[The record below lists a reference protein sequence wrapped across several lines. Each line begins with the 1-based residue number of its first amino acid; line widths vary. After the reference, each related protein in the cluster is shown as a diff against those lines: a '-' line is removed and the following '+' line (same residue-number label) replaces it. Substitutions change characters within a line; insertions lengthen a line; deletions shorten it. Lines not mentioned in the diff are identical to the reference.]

1 MIPSEIRETMQVLP
15 VVERF
20 VSINGEGVNAGK
32 MAAFIRLLGCNL
44 GCSYC
49 DTSWANVPD
58 CPVEWLDVDQL
69 CAWVRETGAAFVTLT
84 GGEPLLHP
92 QTPALIA
99 ALATGENGV
108 RDDLT
113 VEIETNGSI
122 ALGHAITAGSSAGG
136 RVQITMDYKLPSS
149 GMTAS
154 MREDNLSLLR
164 AWDTVKF
171 VAGTEEDLACALRV
185 ISEND
190 LQRRCNVYLSPV
202 FSVMDPQR
210 LVEFVKDNGL
220 DRVTVQ
226 LQLHKVIWPADM
238 KGV

>member
-1 MIPSEIRETMQVLP
+1 MIPKLVRETMSVLP

-32 MAAFIRLLGCNL
+32 MAAFVRLLGCNL

-58 CPVEWLDVDQL
+58 CPVEWLEVGEV
-69 CAWVRETGAAFVTLT
+69 CAWVRDTGVAYVTLT

-92 QTPALIA
+92 QACALIDT
-99 ALATGENGV
+99 LVSRVCDV

-113 VEIETNGSI
+113 VEVETNGSI
-122 ALGHAITAGSSAGG
+122 DLSGVIGFLD
-136 RVQITMDYKLPSS
+136 RVGDRFQVTMDYKLPSS
-149 GMTAS
+149 GMNDR
-154 MREDNLSLLR
+154 MCLENFQELR
-164 AWDTVKF
+164 SWDTVKF
-171 VAGTEEDLACALRV
+171 VAGTEEDLACALEV
-185 ISEND
+185 IRKYD
-190 LQRRCNVYLSPV
+190 LQKRCNVYLSPV

-210 LVEFVKDNGL
+210 LVEFVKENSL

-226 LQLHKVIWPADM
+226 LQLHKVIWPVDK

>member
-44 GCSYC
+44 GCNYC

-58 CPVEWLDVDQL
+58 CPVDWMGVEQL
-69 CAWVRETGAAFVTLT
+69 CEWVCETGVAYVTLT

-92 QTPALIA
+92 QTAALIG
-99 ALATGENGV
+99 ALTSGACGV
-108 RDDLT
+108 REDLV
-113 VEIETNGSI
+113 VEVETNGSI
-122 ALGHAITAGSSAGG
+122 ALGRAIKAGDSAGN
-136 RVQITMDYKLPSS
+136 RFQVTMDYKLPYS
-149 GMTAS
+149 GMNDRMDEGNFAA
-154 MREDNLSLLR
+154 LR
-164 AWDTVKF
+164 TWDTVKF

-185 ISEND
+185 INEHD
-190 LQRRCNVYLSPV
+190 LQARCNVYLSPV